1 MHEKITTRFIEAG
14 PFAGQCAVVL
24 DGIPF
29 TKEAARAFNTLDRGH
44 KTMVLG
50 QMRMVQLQAIMEPVS
65 NQEGT
70 LLVEEAQVS
79 SLRVCYARS
88 QNVILILSF
97 EFGLSDTGPTSFELI
112 ARHVVRLGAQT
123 RKDAPRAERFEHG
136 VPVPLLERRRRKHY
150 ALADHHADYTLKGME
165 AIMEHKT
172 LKTVRAFLASRADCR
187 FHTGNLGAWL
197 VTDPAA
203 VMQLRAD
210 DVVEWLKYLCS
221 TPALAEGRLTLAD
234 IAGKRTRQEV
244 GSKKSAGIRHDG
256 GFGIGSNV
264 VPGTADARMRVNAL
278 VPA

>member
-1 MHEKITTRFIEAG
+1 MHEKITTHLIEAG
-14 PFAGQCAVVL
+14 PLAGQYAVVL
-24 DGIPF
+24 DGIAF

-50 QMRMVQLQAIMEPVS
+50 KMRVVQLRAIMEPVS
-65 NQEGT
+65 IQEGT

-97 EFGLSDTGPTSFELI
+97 EFGRSDTGPTSFELI
-112 ARHVVRLGAQT
+112 ACHVVRLWAQT
-123 RKDAPRAERFEHG
+123 RKDAPRAERFEHS
-136 VPVPLLERRRRKHY
+136 VLVPLLERRQRKHY
-150 ALADHHADYTLKGME
+150 ALADYHAEYTLKGMD

-172 LKTVRAFLASRADCR
+172 LKTVCAFLASRADCR

-197 VTDPAA
+197 VTDPVA
-203 VMQLRAD
+203 VMQPRAD
-210 DVVEWLKYLCS
+210 DVVGWLKYLCS
-221 TPALAEGRLTLAD
+221 TPALAEDRLTVAD
-234 IAGKRTRQEV
+234 IAGKGTRQKV

-256 GFGIGSNV
+256 GFGIGGNAVS
-264 VPGTADARMRVNAL
+264 GTADARMREDAL